1 MEGIGER
8 EILITGGTGTLGKA
22 LTRELIKDNSY
33 RGIRIFSRD
42 EEKHRVMREEFGDN
56 KRISYL
62 VGDVADKDRLY
73 RAMNGVDI
81 VIHTAAMK
89 QVPAC
94 EENPIEAVKT
104 NINGTVNV
112 IDCAI
117 NNEVEEV
124 FFISTDK
131 AVKPLNLYGAT
142 KCVAE
147 KLIIDA
153 NLYSPHKTK
162 FSCCRYGNIL
172 GSRGSVLKIWKD
184 QIDDGQDITVTSLPM
199 TRFWLKKETAVK
211 FILTCIGHMHG
222 GEIFIPRM
230 KACNMETFAEAFLEA
245 IGENVFNIVETS
257 IRPGE
262 KIHEEIAVLGETLHI
277 VGDGKVNVHECEESM
292 SSLIAE
298 QYTLEEMSELIREV
312 MNNG

>member
-1 MEGIGER
+1 MEGINDR

-22 LTRELIKDNSY
+22 LTRELINNY
-33 RGIRIFSRD
+33 HVRGIRIFSRD

-104 NINGTVNV
+104 NIDGTVNV
-112 IDCAI
+112 IDCSI
-117 NNEVEEV
+117 NNEVEKV

-147 KLIIDA
+147 KLILDA

-172 GSRGSVLKIWKD
+172 GSRGSVLRMWEEQLEYDFSIC
-184 QIDDGQDITVTSLPM
+184 VTSNHM
-199 TRFWLKKETAVK
+199 TRFWLKKESAVN
-211 FILTCIGHMHG
+211 FIIKCISRMIG
-222 GEIFIPRM
+222 GEIFIPEM
-230 KACNMETFAEAFLEA
+230 KSCTMKDFAEAYIKRLDIDATIRE
-245 IGENVFNIVETS
+245 IGV
-257 IRPGE
+257 RPGE
-262 KIHEEIAVLGETLHI
+262 KIHEEIAVMGETVYI
-277 VGDGKVNVHECEESM
+277 VGDKTVKQHECKDSINSLLTDKYTQEELTQLM
-292 SSLIAE
+292 H
-298 QYTLEEMSELIREV
+298 EV
-312 MNNG
+312 MTNG

>member
-104 NINGTVNV
+104 NIDGTVNV
-112 IDCAI
+112 IDCSI
-117 NNEVEEV
+117 NNEVEKV

-147 KLIIDA
+147 KLILDA

-172 GSRGSVLKIWKD
+172 GSRGSVLRMWEEQLEYDFSIC
-184 QIDDGQDITVTSLPM
+184 VTSNHM
-199 TRFWLKKETAVK
+199 TRFWLKKESAVN
-211 FILTCIGHMHG
+211 FIIKCISRMIG
-222 GEIFIPRM
+222 GEIFIPEM
-230 KACNMETFAEAFLEA
+230 KSCTMKDFAEAYIKRLDIDATIRE
-245 IGENVFNIVETS
+245 IGV
-257 IRPGE
+257 RPGE
-262 KIHEEIAVLGETLHI
+262 KIHEEIAVMGETVYI
-277 VGDGKVNVHECEESM
+277 VGDKTVKQHECKDSINSLLTDKYTQEELTQLM
-292 SSLIAE
+292 H
-298 QYTLEEMSELIREV
+298 EV
-312 MNNG
+312 MTNG

>member
-1 MEGIGER
+1 MEGINDR

-22 LTRELIKDNSY
+22 LTRELINNY
-33 RGIRIFSRD
+33 HVRGIRIFSRD
-42 EEKHRVMREEFGDN
+42 EEKHRLMQEEFGHD
-56 KRISYL
+56 RISYL
-62 VGDVADKDRLY
+62 IGDVADKERLY

-94 EENPIEAVKT
+94 EQNPIEAVKT

-112 IDCAI
+112 INCAI
-117 NNEVEEV
+117 DNDVEKV

-147 KLIIDA
+147 KLVLDA

-162 FSCCRYGNIL
+162 FSACRYGNIL
-172 GSRGSVLKIWKD
+172 GSRGSVLRMWDEQLACDLSI
-184 QIDDGQDITVTSLPM
+184 GVTSNHM
-199 TRFWLKKETAVK
+199 TRFWLKKQTAVS
-211 FILTCIGHMHG
+211 FILNCITHMHG

-230 KACNMETFAEAFLEA
+230 KSCTMKDFAEAYIKRLNIDATIKE
-245 IGENVFNIVETS
+245 IG

-262 KIHEEIAVLGETLHI
+262 KIHEEIAVMGETVHI
-277 VGDGKVNVHECEESM
+277 VGDKEIQQYECIDSIN
-292 SSLIAE
+292 SLLSAK
-298 QYTLEEMSELIREV
+298 YTQKELVEIIHEV
-312 MNNG
+312 MTNG

>member
-33 RGIRIFSRD
+33 KGIRIFSRD
-42 EEKHRVMREEFGDN
+42 EEKHRIMREEFGSD

-62 VGDVADKDRLY
+62 IGDVADKDRLY

-117 NNEVEEV
+117 NNGVEKV

-147 KLIIDA
+147 KLILDA
-153 NLYSPHKTK
+153 NLYSPHNTR
-162 FSCCRYGNIL
+162 FSACRYGNIL
-172 GSRGSVLKIWKD
+172 GSRGSVLRIWQQQTD
-184 QIDDGQDITVTSLPM
+184 EGNDISVTSLPM

-211 FILTCIGHMHG
+211 FILTCIANMHG
-222 GEIFIPRM
+222 GEIFIPKM
-230 KACNMETFAEAFLEA
+230 KSCNMETFAEAFLESL
-245 IGENVFNIVETS
+245 GDNVFNINETE

-262 KIHEEIAVLGETLHI
+262 KIHEVIAVIGEVI
-277 VGDGKVNVHECEESM
+277 NVVGDKHIQQSVCEENI

-298 QYTLEEMSELIREV
+298 KYTLEEMTELIKGV
-312 MNNG
+312 MSNG

>member
-33 RGIRIFSRD
+33 KGIRIFSRD
-42 EEKHRVMREEFGDN
+42 EEKHRVMREEFGNN

-62 VGDVADKDRLY
+62 VGDVADKDRLF

-117 NNEVEEV
+117 NNEVEKV

-172 GSRGSVLKIWKD
+172 GSRGSVLKIWED
-184 QIDDGQDITVTSLPM
+184 QIDNGLDITVTSLPM
-199 TRFWLKKETAVK
+199 TRFWLKKEVAVK
-211 FILTCIGHMHG
+211 FILTCISNMHG
-222 GEIFIPRM
+222 GEIFIPKM
-230 KACNMETFAEAFLEA
+230 KACNMETFAEAFLET
-245 IGENVFNIVETS
+245 IGENNSNIIETY

-262 KIHEEIAVLGETLHI
+262 KIHEEIAVVGETVNI
-277 VGDGKVNVHECEESM
+277 VENKEIKKYKCSDNIN
-292 SSLIAE
+292 SLLSV

>member
-1 MEGIGER
+1 MEGINDR

-22 LTRELIKDNSY
+22 LTRELINNY
-33 RGIRIFSRD
+33 HVRGIRIFSRD
-42 EEKHRVMREEFGDN
+42 EEKHRLMQEEFGHD
-56 KRISYL
+56 RISYL
-62 VGDVADKDRLY
+62 IGDVADKERLY

-94 EENPIEAVKT
+94 EQNPIEAVKT

-112 IDCAI
+112 INCAI
-117 NNEVEEV
+117 DNDVEKV

-147 KLIIDA
+147 KLVLDA

-162 FSCCRYGNIL
+162 FSACRYGNIL
-172 GSRGSVLKIWKD
+172 GSRGSVLRMWDEQLACDLSI
-184 QIDDGQDITVTSLPM
+184 GVTSNQM
-199 TRFWLKKETAVK
+199 TRFWLKKQTAVS
-211 FILTCIGHMHG
+211 FIMNCITHMKG
-222 GEIFIPRM
+222 GEIFIPKM
-230 KACNMETFAEAFLEA
+230 KSCTMKDFAKAYIKRLNIDATIRE
-245 IGENVFNIVETS
+245 IG

-262 KIHEEIAVLGETLHI
+262 KIHEEIAVMGETVHI
-277 VGDGKVNVHECEESM
+277 VDGKEIRQYECKDSIN
-292 SSLIAE
+292 SLLAV
-298 QYTLEEMSELIREV
+298 QYTQEELVEIIHEV